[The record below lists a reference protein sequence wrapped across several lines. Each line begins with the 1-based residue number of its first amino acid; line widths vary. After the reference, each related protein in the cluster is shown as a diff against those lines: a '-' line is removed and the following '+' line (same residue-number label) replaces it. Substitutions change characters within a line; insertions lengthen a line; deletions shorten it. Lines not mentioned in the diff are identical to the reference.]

1 MILDLIK
8 NTKKKKAEVFNGYIH
23 QKHMHNTKT
32 GKKNDTI

>member
-8 NTKKKKAEVFNGYIH
+8 NTKKKKAEVFNDDTH

-32 GKKNDTI
+32 GKRNDTI